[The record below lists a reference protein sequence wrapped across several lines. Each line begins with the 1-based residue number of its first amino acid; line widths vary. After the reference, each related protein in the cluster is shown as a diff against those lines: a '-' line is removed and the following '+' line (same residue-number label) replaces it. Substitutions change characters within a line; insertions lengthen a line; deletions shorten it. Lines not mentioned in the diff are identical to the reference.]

1 MRNFRIFAV
10 LALVLG
16 VALPVIAALT
26 GDIQGTVFDPQ
37 GLAVPNAAITIRN
50 LATGATR
57 ELKTNGLGEFA
68 ALQLDIGIYN
78 VRIELTGFRTYEV
91 KAEVRSGETTRL
103 NIALEVGPATEVVT
117 VETGAGPA
125 LDVASAQL
133 SSSLDSKTVASLP
146 LIGRNPVTL
155 AALAP
160 GVIPVTPNNPFLGA
174 GSYNSNGQRGRAN
187 NITIDDVTSTDI
199 AVTGTAGLGTL
210 SLDAV
215 QEFKLI
221 TNNFSAE
228 FGRNAGSQLQLITKG
243 GTNEYHGTVYWFH
256 QNAAL
261 NARDFFDP
269 TGKATPFINNLWGF
283 TAGGPILKNHTFVF
297 GTYEGLRTR
306 GKGDTRTA
314 TVLTPAQVAGITDPT
329 SKAVFAALGS
339 PQSAVVDPKTGAGIL
354 TNSAPNMTNSA
365 AWSLRVDQQFRGG
378 KDTITGHFAAQR
390 STSATPGLTF
400 IETNLPNYGASS
412 LNGPRQFTASE
423 THRFSPAI
431 VNQFRFHFGRTSPQF
446 FPNTTLKP
454 PFAPEVRITGL
465 TNMGVSRLLF
475 QGRVLNT
482 FQYSD
487 NLSWV
492 KGRHSF
498 KFGAD
503 VFRYQSNDVFDANF
517 RGIASFASVADFQAG
532 NVLQWVQNIGTS
544 RRGFRETDIF
554 LYLEDDFRVT
564 PSLTL
569 NIGARVES
577 SGAPSEVHS
586 VLSNLDLNKP
596 GAIGGTGPGALGSFD
611 LGGTAFQRNWNPA
624 PRIGLAWNPRN
635 GKFVVRGG
643 YGWAYD
649 YIFLNPITN
658 LRFSAPFVIGIS
670 PTRQPPSAWAS
681 LLAGTS
687 TAQQQAQATV
697 GTFNPA
703 FTNFGGISPVSQ
715 NLENPRASEW
725 NFGVE
730 YEFWQQF
737 VFKTT
742 YTGTKGDFLQVSR
755 QINFVAPGV
764 APPAATSE
772 ADEFARR
779 KAFNATFVGET
790 APSAKGSSNR
800 IDPRL
805 NGVTIVDSSGS
816 SIYHALEVE
825 LLKRTSHGYGFGA
838 AYTYGHSIDNVSDA
852 LGVLVNDSPNFQDP
866 RNLSNNRGNSQ
877 FDIRHRFVINHTFEP
892 PWTTRFT
899 GVAGKILDG
908 WGFSGIF
915 AIQSGFPVT
924 IFAGTRRGISDA
936 LLAGASN
943 VRAHFSGGSFTPVPQ
958 GSAAAANIPAPCDRG
973 VVTGLNGQ
981 TVVINGK
988 PVLIPICT
996 DTSNFPFTQP
1006 LLGNLGNMGRNSLR
1020 LNRFQDFDWAFY
1032 KNTKITERQALQF
1045 RLEMFNVFNHPIFSR
1060 FVNTLSSPS
1069 FGVYQGTD
1077 IDSRKMQ
1084 FALKYLF

>member
-1 MRNFRIFAV
+1 MGIRILV
-10 LALVLG
+10 VLVLLVLC
-16 VALPVIAALT
+16 VALPVVAALT
-26 GDIQGTVFDPQ
+26 GDIQGTVFDPK
-37 GLAVPNAAITIRN
+37 GLVVADAAVTIRH
-50 LATGATR
+50 LSTGAMR
-57 ELKTNGLGEFA
+57 ELKTNSLGEFA
-68 ALQLDIGIYN
+68 ALQLDIGTYK
-78 VRIELTGFRTYEV
+78 VRVESKGFRTSEANV
-91 KAEVRSGETTRL
+91 EVRSGQTTRL
-103 NIALEVGPATEVVT
+103 NITLELGLTTEVVT
-117 VETGAGPA
+117 VEAGAGPA

-133 SSSLDSKTVASLP
+133 SSSLDSKTLEGLP

-155 AALAP
+155 SGLAP
-160 GVIPVTPNNPFLGA
+160 GVIPVTPNNPFLGS

-187 NITIDDVTSTDI
+187 NITIDNVTSTDI

-243 GTNEYHGTVYWFH
+243 GTNDYHGTVYWFH

-261 NARDFFDP
+261 NARDFFDT

-283 TAGGPILKNHTFVF
+283 TAGGPVFKNHTFVF

-314 TVLTPAQVAGITDPT
+314 TVLTPAQVAGITDAT

-339 PQSAVVDPKTGAGIL
+339 PQSATGQL
-354 TNSAPNMTNSA
+354 TNSAPNLVNSA
-365 AWSLRVDQQFRGG
+365 AWSLRVDQRFRGG
-378 KDTITGHFAAQR
+378 KDTITGRYGALR

-400 IETNLPNYGASS
+400 IETNLPNYGAQAA
-412 LNGPRQFTASE
+412 NGPRQFTLSE
-423 THRFSPAI
+423 THLFSPAV

-446 FPNTTLKP
+446 PANTTLQP
-454 PFAPEVRITGL
+454 PFAPEVRITGFA
-465 TNMGVSRLLF
+465 NMGVSRLLF
-475 QGRVLNT
+475 QGRVLNS

-487 NLSWV
+487 SLSWV

-517 RGIASFASVADFQAG
+517 RGIAFFASVPDFQAG
-532 NVLQWVQNIGTS
+532 NLLQWTQNIGTS

-554 LYLEDDFRVT
+554 FYVQDDFRVT
-564 PSLTL
+564 PTLTL

-577 SGAPSEVHS
+577 SGGPSEVHNI
-586 VLSNLDLNKP
+586 LSNLNLNKP
-596 GAIGGTGPGALGSFD
+596 GPIGGAGPGALGSFD
-611 LGGTAFQRNWNPA
+611 LGGTAFQRNWNAA
-624 PRIGLAWNPRN
+624 PRIGLAWNPHN
-635 GKFVVRGG
+635 GKLVMRAG
-643 YGWAYD
+643 YGWAFD

-658 LRFSAPFVIGIS
+658 LRFSAPFIIGIT
-670 PTRQPPSAWAS
+670 PINQPPSVWAS
-681 LLAGTS
+681 LVAGNS
-687 TAQQQAQATV
+687 TFQQQAKATV

-703 FTNFGGISPVSQ
+703 FTNFGAISPVSQ
-715 NLENPRASEW
+715 SLQNPRASQW

-730 YEFWQQF
+730 YEFLRQF

-755 QINFVAPGV
+755 QLNFVAPGV
-764 APPAATSE
+764 APPPATSE

-779 KAFNATFVGET
+779 ATFNATFAGET
-790 APSAKGSSNR
+790 APSATGSSNR

-805 NGVTIVDSSGS
+805 NGVTVVDSSGS

-825 LLKRTSHGYGFGA
+825 LLKRSSHGYSFGA
-838 AYTYGHSIDNVSDA
+838 AYTYGHAIDNVSDA

-866 RNLSNNRGNSQ
+866 KNLPNNRGNSQ
-877 FDIRHRFVINHTFEP
+877 FDIRHRFALNHTFEP
-892 PWTTRFT
+892 PWTGRFT
-899 GVAGKILDG
+899 GVAGKFLDG

-915 AIQSGFPVT
+915 AVQSGFPVT
-924 IFAGTRRGISDA
+924 IFAGTRRSITDI
-936 LLAGASN
+936 LLEGASN
-943 VRAHFSGGSFTPVPQ
+943 VRANFSGGSFTPVPQ
-958 GSAAAANIPAPCDRG
+958 GSPAAAAIPSLCARG
-973 VVTGLNGQ
+973 VVTSLNGA
-981 TVVINGK
+981 
-988 PVLIPICT
+988 ICT
-996 DTSNFPFTQP
+996 NTSNFPFTQP
-1006 LLGNLGNMGRNSLR
+1006 LLGNRGNMGRNSIR

-1032 KNTKITERQALQF
+1032 KNTKITERHTLQF
-1045 RLEMFNVFNHPIFSR
+1045 RFEMFNVFNHPIFSR
-1060 FVNTLSSPS
+1060 FVNTLSSPN
-1069 FGVYQGTD
+1069 FGLYQGTD
-1077 IDSRKMQ
+1077 IDSRRMQ